1 MTAARFASREGA
13 GARTRPRRLRRRSAM
28 AGQRRGRAGAAGGTG
43 SGAAAVAFAAGRAG
57 DVRGRE
63 SRRVRG
69 AGRRGPAFDR
79 GRTRGRGR
87 RAVSGGPGPAPAPAL
102 APSLLGAVLRRALW
116 WVVLT
121 VTGGVRRR
129 GQLPPRGCVV
139 VANHSSHADTAALLA
154 ALGAR
159 HRPAI
164 GAAADYWFASP
175 WRRRVCRV
183 LAAGFP
189 VRRTGGG
196 MDDLMS
202 MADGLRAGRA
212 VVLFPEGT
220 RGADGGV
227 GAFHRGALVLA
238 ERAGVPVVPVG
249 IAGTDRLLPKHGRL
263 RSSLVRV
270 RIGDPLPP
278 SATPQDARAAV
289 AALHAR
295 TGAEPPRDSP
305 VRRRVAAVAASRW
318 GLPLAVAW
326 AFAEALSWPLMPEL
340 LLGIACVALPRAA
353 PRLSLAALAGSL
365 AGGLLALQL
374 ANTGHQLPAPL
385 TTDRMRAEVRHELA
399 AESASAVR
407 HQPWNG
413 IPFKVYA
420 AEAGR
425 ADVSAGD
432 WLAES
437 ARARGARTLTVGA
450 GFGMLGLLLHRFRR
464 YYGAYVALLGAGFA
478 AGLSLIVAGWS

>member
-1 MTAARFASREGA
+1 MTARISARGA
-13 GARTRPRRLRRRSAM
+13 ARSAPRRLRGRTKRV
-28 AGQRRGRAGAAGGTG
+28 AGHRRGRTGVGAGPV
-43 SGAAAVAFAAGRAG
+43 AVAFAAGRPGELRERGTGGRLRAAG
-57 DVRGRE
+57 VPGW
-63 SRRVRG
+63 
-69 AGRRGPAFDR
+69 
-79 GRTRGRGR
+79 RGR
-87 RAVSGGPGPAPAPAL
+87 RTVSGGRGGPGPAPTTPAVS
-102 APSLLGAVLRRALW
+102 PSRLGAVLRRALW

-121 VTGGVRRR
+121 VTGGVRRQ

-154 ALGAR
+154 ALDAR

-196 MDDLMS
+196 MDDLLS

-220 RGADGGV
+220 RGADGAV

-249 IAGTDRLLPKHGRL
+249 IGGTDRLLPKHGRL

-270 RIGDPLPP
+270 RIGEPLPP
-278 SATPQDARAAV
+278 SATPEDARAAV

-295 TGAEPPRDSP
+295 TGSEPLPDSP
-305 VRRRVAAVAASRW
+305 VRRRVAAVAASRL
-318 GLPLAVAW
+318 GLLVAFAW
-326 AFAEALSWPLMPEL
+326 ACAEALSWPLMPEL
-340 LLGIACVALPRAA
+340 LLGVVCVAVPRAA
-353 PRLSLAALAGSL
+353 LRLSFAALAGSL

-374 ANTGHQLPAPL
+374 ANTGLQLPAPL
-385 TTDRMRAEVRHELA
+385 TTDRMRAEVRDELA
-399 AESASAVR
+399 VESADAVR

-425 ADVSAGD
+425 AGVPAAD
-432 WLAES
+432 WLAQS
-437 ARARGARTLTVGA
+437 AQARGSRTLTVGA
-450 GFGMLGLLLHRFRR
+450 AFAALGLLLRRFRR
-464 YYGAYVALLGAGFA
+464 HYGAYVVLLGVGFT

>member
-1 MTAARFASREGA
+1 M
-13 GARTRPRRLRRRSAM
+13 
-28 AGQRRGRAGAAGGTG
+28 
-43 SGAAAVAFAAGRAG
+43 
-57 DVRGRE
+57 
-63 SRRVRG
+63 
-69 AGRRGPAFDR
+69 
-79 GRTRGRGR
+79 
-87 RAVSGGPGPAPAPAL
+87 
-102 APSLLGAVLRRALW
+102 LRRALW

-154 ALGAR
+154 ALDAR

-220 RGADGGV
+220 RGADGAV

-263 RSSLVRV
+263 RPSPVRV
-270 RIGDPLPP
+270 RIGAPLPP
-278 SATPQDARAAV
+278 GATPQDARAAV

-295 TGAEPPRDSP
+295 TGTRPPRDSP
-305 VRRRVAAVAASRW
+305 VRRRVAAVARSRW
-318 GLPLAVAW
+318 GLTLAVAW

-340 LLGIACVALPRAA
+340 LLGIVCVAVPRAA
-353 PRLSLAALAGSL
+353 LRLSIAALAGSL

-374 ANTGHQLPAPL
+374 ANTGLQLPAPL
-385 TTDRMRAEVRHELA
+385 TTDRMRAQVRHELA
-399 AESASAVR
+399 VESAAAVR

-413 IPFKVYA
+413 VPFKVYA

-425 ADVSAGD
+425 AGVPAAD

-437 ARARGARTLTVGA
+437 ARARGSRTLTVGA
-450 GFGMLGLLLHRFRR
+450 AFGVLGLLLHRLRR
-464 YYGAYVALLGAGFA
+464 YYGGYVALLGAGFT

>member
-1 MTAARFASREGA
+1 M
-13 GARTRPRRLRRRSAM
+13 PRRLRRRAAV
-28 AGQRRGRAGAAGGTG
+28 AGHRRGRGRGGTG
-43 SGAAAVAFAAGRAG
+43 VALAFAAGPSGERC
-57 DVRGRE
+57 E
-63 SRRVRG
+63 RG
-69 AGRRGPAFDR
+69 ARRHG
-79 GRTRGRGR
+79 RGRGT
-87 RAVSGGPGPAPAPAL
+87 VSVGPGGPGAAPTAAL
-102 APSLLGAVLRRALW
+102 SPSRLGAVLRRALW
-116 WVVLT
+116 WLVLT
-121 VTGGVRRR
+121 VTGGVRRH

-154 ALGAR
+154 ALDAR

-196 MDDLMS
+196 MDDLLS

-220 RGADGGV
+220 RGADGAV

-238 ERAGVPVVPVG
+238 ERAGVPVVPVA

-263 RSSLVRV
+263 RSSPVRV
-270 RIGDPLPP
+270 RIGEPLPLT
-278 SATPQDARAAV
+278 ATPEDARAAV

-295 TGAEPPRDSP
+295 TPAEPPRDSP
-305 VRRRVAAVAASRW
+305 VRRRVASVAASRL
-318 GLPLAVAW
+318 GLLLAFAW
-326 AFAEALSWPLMPEL
+326 ACAEALSWPLMPEL
-340 LLGIACVALPRAA
+340 LLGVACVAVPRAA
-353 PRLSLAALAGSL
+353 LRLSFAAFAGSL

-374 ANTGHQLPAPL
+374 ANTGLQLPAPL
-385 TTDRMRAEVRHELA
+385 TTDRMRAEVRQELA

-425 ADVSAGD
+425 ADVPAAD
-432 WLAES
+432 WFVES
-437 ARARGARTLTVGA
+437 ARARGGRTLTVGA
-450 GFGMLGLLLHRFRR
+450 AFAVLGLLLCRFRR
-464 YYGAYVALLGAGFA
+464 HYGAYVALLGAGFA
-478 AGLSLIVAGWS
+478 AGLSLVVTGWS

>member
-1 MTAARFASREGA
+1 MTTRIASRTGT
-13 GARTRPRRLRRRSAM
+13 GARSKPRRPRRPVRQRRRSATV
-28 AGQRRGRAGAAGGTG
+28 GQRRGHAGAV
-43 SGAAAVAFAAGRAG
+43 SGAAAVAFAAGAPG
-57 DVRGRE
+57 DVRGRG
-63 SRRVRG
+63 SRRFRG
-69 AGRRGPAFDR
+69 SGRRGPAL
-79 GRTRGRGR
+79 GREGGR
-87 RAVSGGPGPAPAPAL
+87 RAVSGGPGRAPAPAL
-102 APSLLGAVLRRALW
+102 APSRLGSVLRRALW

-121 VTGGVRRR
+121 VTGGVRRQ
-129 GQLPPRGCVV
+129 GQLPHRGCVV

-202 MADGLRAGRA
+202 MADGLRAGRT

-220 RGADGGV
+220 RGADGAV

-249 IAGTDRLLPKHGRL
+249 ITGTDRLLPKHGRL
-263 RSSLVRV
+263 RPSLVRV
-270 RIGDPLPP
+270 RIGEPLPP
-278 SATPQDARAAV
+278 AASPEDARAAV

-295 TGAEPPRDSP
+295 TGTEPPRDSP

-318 GLPLAVAW
+318 GVPLAVAW

-340 LLGIACVALPRAA
+340 LLGIVCVALPRAA

-385 TTDRMRAEVRHELA
+385 TTDRMRAEVRHQLT

-425 ADVSAGD
+425 ADVPAGD

-437 ARARGARTLTVGA
+437 AQARGARTLKVGA
-450 GFGMLGLLLHRFRR
+450 AFGTLGLLLHRFRR
-464 YYGAYVALLGAGFA
+464 YYGAYVALLAAGFA

>member
-1 MTAARFASREGA
+1 MGGGGGGPLGPGATPPPAVSPSR
-13 GARTRPRRLRRRSAM
+13 L
-28 AGQRRGRAGAAGGTG
+28 GAA
-43 SGAAAVAFAAGRAG
+43 
-57 DVRGRE
+57 
-63 SRRVRG
+63 
-69 AGRRGPAFDR
+69 
-79 GRTRGRGR
+79 
-87 RAVSGGPGPAPAPAL
+87 
-102 APSLLGAVLRRALW
+102 LRRALW

-121 VTGGVRRR
+121 VTGGVRRH

-154 ALGAR
+154 ALDAR

-196 MDDLMS
+196 MDDLLS
-202 MADGLRAGRA
+202 MVEGLRAGRA

-220 RGADGGV
+220 RGADGAV

-278 SATPQDARAAV
+278 SATPEEARAAV

-295 TGAEPPRDSP
+295 TAAEPLRDAP

-318 GLPLAVAW
+318 GLPLAFAW
-326 AFAEALSWPLMPEL
+326 ACAEALSWPLMPEL
-340 LLGIACVALPRAA
+340 LLGVACVAVPRAA
-353 PRLSLAALAGSL
+353 LGLSVAALAGSL

-374 ANTGHQLPAPL
+374 ANTGLLLPAPL
-385 TTDRMRAEVRHELA
+385 TTDRMRAEVRQELTV
-399 AESASAVR
+399 ESASAVR

-420 AEAGR
+420 TEAGR
-425 ADVSAGD
+425 ADVPAAD
-432 WLAES
+432 WLAQS
-437 ARARGARTLTVGA
+437 AQARGSRTLTVGA
-450 GFGMLGLLLHRFRR
+450 AFAALGLLLRRFRR
-464 YYGAYVALLGAGFA
+464 HYGTYLVLLGAGFA

>member
-1 MTAARFASREGA
+1 MTARTTARTAAGA
-13 GARTRPRRLRRRSAM
+13 GPRRLRRRL
-28 AGQRRGRAGAAGGTG
+28 RRATVVGHRRRRA
-43 SGAAAVAFAAGRAG
+43 GAAAVAGGRPG
-57 DVRGRE
+57 GLCERG
-63 SRRVRG
+63 
-69 AGRRGPAFDR
+69 
-79 GRTRGRGR
+79 TRGRGWGR
-87 RAVSGGPGPAPAPAL
+87 RAVSGGPGPAPDPAV
-102 APSLLGAVLRRALW
+102 AVSRLGAVLRRALW

-121 VTGGVRRR
+121 VTGGVRRN

-154 ALGAR
+154 ALDAR

-220 RGADGGV
+220 RGADGAV

-238 ERAGVPVVPVG
+238 ERAGVPVVPVA

-263 RSSLVRV
+263 RASLVRV
-270 RIGDPLPP
+270 SIGEPLPR

-295 TGAEPPRDSP
+295 TGTEPLRDSP
-305 VRRRVAAVAASRW
+305 VRRRVAAVATSRW
-318 GLPLAVAW
+318 GLPLAFAW
-326 AFAEALSWPLMPEL
+326 AGAEALSWPLMPEL
-340 LLGIACVALPRAA
+340 LLGVACVAVPRAA
-353 PRLSLAALAGSL
+353 LRLSLAALAGSL

-374 ANTGHQLPAPL
+374 ANTGLQLPAPL

-399 AESASAVR
+399 VESASAVR

-425 ADVSAGD
+425 ADVPAAD

-437 ARARGARTLTVGA
+437 ARARGSRTLTVSA
-450 GFGMLGLLLHRFRR
+450 GFAVLGLLLRRFRR
-464 YYGAYVALLGAGFA
+464 HYGAYVALLAAGFA